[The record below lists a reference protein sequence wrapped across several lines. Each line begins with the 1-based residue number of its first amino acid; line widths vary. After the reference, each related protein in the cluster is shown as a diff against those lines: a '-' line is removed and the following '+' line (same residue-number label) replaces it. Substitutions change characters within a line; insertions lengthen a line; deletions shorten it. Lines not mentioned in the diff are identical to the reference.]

1 MQNSFKYIMQQ
12 LFGLYSENEIR
23 NCWLLIMEELTGYT
37 RTQILINK
45 NSILSEEQNEKMQT
59 IATRLQQ
66 GEPIQYILGKTEF
79 YSLPFELTKNVLI
92 PRPETEELVDWVLK
106 DNPDFTGN
114 LLDIATGSGC
124 IATALAKHFTKATIS
139 AIDIS
144 EKALDVAKKNAT
156 NNAVN
161 IDFKKMD
168 ILKGGG
174 EKEMHYA
181 SNPTKACYDII
192 ISNPPYIC
200 EQEKEYM
207 HNNVLNYEPH
217 LALFVPDNDALLFYK
232 RITLFAC
239 KNLVSGGKLYFE
251 INQRFG
257 KEVVKLLEEAG
268 FKAICLRKDISGKDR
283 MIKATFV

>member
-1 MQNSFKYIMQQ
+1 MQNSFKYITHQ

-59 IATRLQQ
+59 IAIRLQQ

-106 DNPDFTGN
+106 DNLGFTGN

-124 IATALAKHFTKATIS
+124 IAIALAKHFTKATIR

-168 ILKGGG
+168 ILKTGK
-174 EKEMHYA
+174 EKEMHCA
-181 SNPTKACYDII
+181 STEDKAYYDII

-217 LALFVPDNDALLFYK
+217 LALFVPDDDPLLFYK
-232 RITLFAC
+232 EIALFAS
-239 KNLVSGGKLYFE
+239 KNLVSGGKLFFE

-257 KEVVKLLEEAG
+257 KEVVNLLENAG
-268 FKAICLRKDISGKDR
+268 FAGICLRKDISGKDR